1 MRVASSI
8 LLNSANPTRLT
19 IPQGLLFWKMIAGA
33 SLVDIAFFASGF
45 TASLWMY
52 DDPLDMAQ
60 YSVNSEE
67 NYAQAATMAVLGIM
81 VIAGYVAVGRAYL
94 SISRLGY
101 LTPEA
106 RGG

>member
-1 MRVASSI
+1 
-8 LLNSANPTRLT
+8 
-19 IPQGLLFWKMIAGA
+19 
-33 SLVDIAFFASGF
+33 
-45 TASLWMY
+45 MY

-106 RGG
+106 RGGMIGTIAARIIAGSALIASMHIAEVLDQSTGWNWVPG